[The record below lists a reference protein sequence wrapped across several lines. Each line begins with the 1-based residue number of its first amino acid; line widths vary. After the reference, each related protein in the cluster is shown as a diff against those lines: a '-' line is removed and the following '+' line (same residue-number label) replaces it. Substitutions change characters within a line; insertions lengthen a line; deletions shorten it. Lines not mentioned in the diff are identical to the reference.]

1 MTASHQDHQL
11 FQKMTDILV
20 SSSAGD
26 ADYGLDVCMSGSYK
40 HGTRYE
46 DLAVVMNRQGFR
58 NRYGK
63 PLSGDA
69 LRKMTRRMKESQ
81 ALDEIKPDFFDCS
94 SNRVMPGD
102 CPSNQPLTHY
112 QYFMG
117 VK

>member
-1 MTASHQDHQL
+1 MTASHQDRQL

-26 ADYGLDVCMSGSYK
+26 ADYGLDACMSGSYK

-63 PLSGDA
+63 PLSGVA
-69 LRKMTRRMKESQ
+69 LRKVTKRVKESKGWGGV
-81 ALDEIKPDFFDCS
+81 KPDFFDLS

-102 CPSNQPLTHY
+102 CPSNQLLTFL
-112 QYFMG
+112 QRITG

>member
-1 MTASHQDHQL
+1 MTTSHQDHQL
-11 FQKMTDILV
+11 LQKMTDILV
-20 SSSAGD
+20 SSAAGD
-26 ADYGLDVCMSGSYK
+26 ADYGLDVCMSDSYK

-46 DLAVVMNRQGFR
+46 DLAVVMNRQGIR
-58 NRYGK
+58 NRYGN
-63 PLSGDA
+63 PLTGDA

-81 ALDEIKPDFFDCS
+81 ALDEIKPDFFDYS

-112 QYFMG
+112 QYLMV

>member
-1 MTASHQDHQL
+1 MTASHQDRQL
-11 FQKMTDILV
+11 FQQMTDILV

-69 LRKMTRRMKESQ
+69 LRKITKRVKDSQ
-81 ALDEIKPDFFDCS
+81 DWNDVKPDFS

-102 CPSNQPLTHY
+102 SPANQPLTFL
-112 QYFMG
+112 QSLKG

>member
-26 ADYGLDVCMSGSYK
+26 ADYGLDVCMSDSYK

-58 NRYGK
+58 NRYGN

-69 LRKMTRRMKESQ
+69 LRKITKRVKDSQ
-81 ALDEIKPDFFDCS
+81 DWNDVKPDFFDCS

-112 QYFMG
+112 QSLMG

>member
-20 SSSAGD
+20 SSAAGD
-26 ADYGLDVCMSGSYK
+26 SDYGLDVCMSGSYK

-46 DLAVVMNRQGFR
+46 DLAVVMNRQGIR
-58 NRYGK
+58 NRYGN

-69 LRKMTRRMKESQ
+69 LRKITKRVKDSQ
-81 ALDEIKPDFFDCS
+81 DWNDVRPDFFDCS